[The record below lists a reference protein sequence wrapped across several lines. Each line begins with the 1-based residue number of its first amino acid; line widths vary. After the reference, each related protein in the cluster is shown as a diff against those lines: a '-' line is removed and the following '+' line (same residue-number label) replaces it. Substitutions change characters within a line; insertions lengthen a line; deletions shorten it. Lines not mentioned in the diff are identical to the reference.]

1 MGINNDDAALEL
13 LVSEIGLT
21 LQSYLDLLGQ
31 IDPQQVTE
39 DDLSQL
45 EAIDLVFQDQYSQ
58 FEALEPSVTGW
69 RNQEEAL
76 NTQVWMPMKE
86 VTHLTLNLHL
96 GQLEADAEGVVP
108 PFGLASLTMGM
119 AMQSSLRFRWPT
131 RCTERPSRPRC
142 HEQFD
147 CHRVDLWLP
156 PVGNIEVTWFQ
167 LSSSTVNML
176 PGYDGYLY
184 GSGFQKIRV

>member
-1 MGINNDDAALEL
+1 M
-13 LVSEIGLT
+13 SEIGLT

-76 NTQVWMPMKE
+76 NTQGWMPMKE

-119 AMQSSLRFRWPT
+119 AMQSSLRFRVAN
-131 RCTERPSRPRC
+131 
-142 HEQFD
+142 QMYGKAIKALD
-147 CHRVDLWLP
+147 VM
-156 PVGNIEVTWFQ
+156 
-167 LSSSTVNML
+167 VNN
-176 PGYDGYLY
+176 
-184 GSGFQKIRV
+184 